1 MWSAGLLP
9 RSANLGSV
17 GLSLVPDPANSP
29 SFPLAQ
35 VGLGMPQ
42 VSAGQLSL
50 RHSLLAN
57 IINTPGSPL
66 LILLTFL
73 EIHVLQ
79 AKVPKSPWVLA
90 LAKPKQTYHCRVP
103 LPLAEQSSL
112 TGICCSQRNRDRQ
125 WQGPVLL
132 AMGILR
138 AEEQKK
144 KRGEITPRAESS
156 THSMKKKQLSS
167 CSLNGAKCFSQ
178 ASLTLQQSTPTL
190 NTIHLYLHS

>member
-73 EIHVLQ
+73 EIHVLISFRQ
-79 AKVPKSPWVLA
+79 KYQNLPGSLLLQNQSRRTTAEYLCPWQSKAASRGFAVPRGTRTGNGRDLCCWR
-90 LAKPKQTYHCRVP
+90 RV
-103 LPLAEQSSL
+103 S
-112 TGICCSQRNRDRQ
+112 
-125 WQGPVLL
+125 
-132 AMGILR
+132 
-138 AEEQKK
+138 
-144 KRGEITPRAESS
+144 
-156 THSMKKKQLSS
+156 
-167 CSLNGAKCFSQ
+167 
-178 ASLTLQQSTPTL
+178 
-190 NTIHLYLHS
+190 

>member
-1 MWSAGLLP
+1 MGL
-9 RSANLGSV
+9 G
-17 GLSLVPDPANSP
+17 LVPSPANSP

-42 VSAGQLSL
+42 ISAGQLSL

-57 IINTPGSPL
+57 IRNTPGSPL

-73 EIHVLQ
+73 EIHVLI
-79 AKVPKSPWVLA
+79 SFR
-90 LAKPKQTYHCRVP
+90 QTYQN
-103 LPLAEQSSL
+103 LPGSLLLQNQSRRTTAEYLCPWQSKAASCGRL
-112 TGICCSQRNRDRQ
+112 MGICCSQKNRDRQ

-167 CSLNGAKCFSQ
+167 CSLNDAKCFSQ
-178 ASLTLQQSTPTL
+178 ASLTLQKSTTTL